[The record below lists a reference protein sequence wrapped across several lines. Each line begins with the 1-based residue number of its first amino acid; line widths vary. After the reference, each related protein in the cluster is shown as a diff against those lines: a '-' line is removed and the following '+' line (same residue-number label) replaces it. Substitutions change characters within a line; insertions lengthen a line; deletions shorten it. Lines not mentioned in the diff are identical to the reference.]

1 MSFHY
6 IGDMVATYNDVS
18 KKSILVGWITEVV
31 DEIIWTGDTENKQI
45 RYKIQWADDS
55 EDAIYLYSDNDI
67 QHMKNFYES
76 ISKTKT

>member
-1 MSFHY
+1 MSFNY

-31 DEIIWTGDTENKQI
+31 NEIIWTGDTENKQI
-45 RYKIQWADDS
+45 RYKIQWSDGE
-55 EDAIYLYSDNDI
+55 EDIFPLYSDEDI
-67 QHMKNFYES
+67 QLMKNLYDS